1 MITNY
6 KLTISKLV
14 KNAKKVWAFFLD
26 LIFPKE
32 CLGCSREGMWL
43 CQKCFSNIK
52 LRSEHF
58 CLACKQKTSFAQFC
72 SSCALNYDL
81 DGVLIASHYEQK
93 IISKLIKSFKYY
105 FIRELQQELGKILIL
120 FLNELFDKKEQKINF
135 QECLIIP
142 VPLSVYRK
150 RWRGFNQ
157 AEILACLVAKNF
169 NLELSID
176 KLIRTKHT
184 KPQVKLNKKQR
195 ENNIKGCF
203 DWCSNNLEGRQIILV
218 DDVVTTGATLNECA
232 KVLKLHGASKVWGL
246 VVANG

>member
-1 MITNY
+1 M
-6 KLTISKLV
+6 LFSFSKLI
-14 KNAKKVWAFFLD
+14 KNANEIWVFFLD

-32 CLGCSREGMWL
+32 CLGCGREGTWL

-52 LRSEHF
+52 LRSEHS

-72 SSCALNYDL
+72 PSCVLNYDL
-81 DGVLIASHYEQK
+81 DGVLIAGYYEQK

-105 FIRELQQELGKILIL
+105 FIRELYQDLGKILIL
-120 FLNELFDKKEQKINF
+120 FLNDFLNKKGQKFNF
-135 QECLIIP
+135 QECLIMP
-142 VPLSVYRK
+142 VPLSAYRR

-157 AEILACLVAKNF
+157 AEILARLVADHF
-169 NLELSID
+169 NLELSVNE
-176 KLIRTKHT
+176 LIRNKHT
-184 KPQVKLNKKQR
+184 KPQVKLNKMQR

-203 DWCSNNLEGRQIILV
+203 SWCANNLEGRQIILV

-232 KVLKLHGASKVWGL
+232 KILKHHGASKVWGL